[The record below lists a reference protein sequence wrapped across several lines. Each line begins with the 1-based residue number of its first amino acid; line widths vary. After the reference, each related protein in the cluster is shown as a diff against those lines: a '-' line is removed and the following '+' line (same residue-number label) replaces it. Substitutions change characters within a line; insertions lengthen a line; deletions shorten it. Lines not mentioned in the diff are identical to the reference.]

1 MAWPIG
7 RLWRVCMVGVG
18 VGCAYVWRMH
28 GVGVWCAM
36 AYAWRWVGVYM
47 ACVGVGVR
55 WVCTV
60 CRRWVYVVYVSC
72 GVRCVYVVYIVL

>member
-7 RLWRVCMVGVG
+7 RLWRACVAGVACGRRWYGVG
-18 VGCAYVWRMH
+18 VR
-28 GVGVWCAM
+28 CAM

-60 CRRWVYVVYVSC
+60 CRRWVYVCMALC
-72 GVRCVYVVYIVL
+72 GERCVYVVYIVL